1 MPDREAPRPFYVVWS
16 GGMDSTLVLLDAI
29 AERESMKDTE
39 LPLPPKPSTVTVIT
53 PHVGDGK
60 IAMERKSREK
70 FLLTRRESVGLNLEV
85 KVDFPVSDLPHSAQA
100 TIWAAVV
107 PLALPARCRVAF
119 GYILGDD
126 VTPDIY
132 QIGGCIKELHKL
144 YYGDRSDVEVVFPLV
159 ERLHLKKDVVRG
171 LRKYGVDPDS
181 FWTCEGPGDA
191 FVKEDDPPC
200 GRCKPCTTYLD
211 ALAVIEAEDRRK
223 EINDKQDKAR
233 MEEWYKENGIVK
245 LGDDPVTKEDLVECS
260 QVVDSCILS
269 NEDFVSTMKS
279 SGMYDRFVRL
289 GLIQDGELNLVK
301 LADAVIA
308 FNKKG
313 NPETVDEKTA
323 EVDFRSAMFADY
335 AHGKALEVDAE
346 IMGRLEEAADVKA
359 DLAAPV
365 DFAEEYREFV
375 EQDVQHRAELA
386 QEVSPDGVVDARR

>member
-1 MPDREAPRPFYVVWS
+1 MEAPRPFYVVWS

-29 AERESMKDTE
+29 AERESMKDAE
-39 LPLPPKPSTVTVIT
+39 LSLPPKPSTITVICT
-53 PHVGDGK
+53 HVGDGK

-70 FLLTRRESVGLNLEV
+70 FLLTRRESVGLTLEV
-85 KVDFPVSDLPHSAQA
+85 KIDFPVSEHPASSQA
-100 TIWAAVV
+100 TIWAATVV
-107 PLALPARCRVAF
+107 LALPARCRVAF
-119 GYILGDD
+119 GYILGDT

-132 QIGGCIKELHKL
+132 QIEGCIKELHKL
-144 YYGDRSDVEVVFPLV
+144 YFGERSDIEVVFPLV
-159 ERLHLKKDVVRG
+159 EMLYLKKDVVRA

-181 FWTCEGPGDA
+181 LWTCEGPGDA
-191 FVKEDDPPC
+191 FVKEDDSPC

-223 EINDKQDKAR
+223 EINDKKDKAKYD
-233 MEEWYKENGIVK
+233 EWYRENGHIK
-245 LGDDPVTKEDLVECS
+245 LGDEPVTKEDLVECS
-260 QVVDSCILS
+260 QVVDNCILS
-269 NEDFVSTMKS
+269 NEDFVATTKS
-279 SGMYDRFVRL
+279 SGLYDRFVRQ

-308 FNKKG
+308 HNKKG
-313 NPETVDEKTA
+313 NPDMVDEKTA

-346 IMGRLEEAADVKA
+346 IMG

-365 DFAEEYREFV
+365 DAQADLRKV
-375 EQDVQHRAELA
+375 IAQDIRQAELA